1 VSPDGKLLM
10 FTAERGP
17 NAGFWFYSLSDPATP
32 AYVARY
38 LVSSGVH
45 TGKFGTIG
53 GRLYAFGAEDPP
65 EPALLILD
73 VTDIDR

>member
-1 VSPDGKLLM
+1 MFRSLRRRKGLLK
-10 FTAERGP
+10 ARRSGR
-17 NAGFWFYSLSDPATP
+17 NVYYSLSDPATP